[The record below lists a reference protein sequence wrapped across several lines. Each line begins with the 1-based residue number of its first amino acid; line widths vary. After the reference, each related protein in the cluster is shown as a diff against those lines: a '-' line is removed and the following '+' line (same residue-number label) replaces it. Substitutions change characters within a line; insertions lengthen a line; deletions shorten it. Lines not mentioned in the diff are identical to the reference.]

1 MDITQIKSLITKSRI
16 LTDAER
22 AYWSASL
29 SKMNGGQM
37 QRLESILQKAEQ
49 IPWTQHIQQ
58 FFSIITT
65 AAEKVA

>member
-1 MDITQIKSLITKSRI
+1 MDITQIKSLIIKSRI

-29 SKMNGGQM
+29 SKMSGEQM
-37 QRLESILQKAEQ
+37 HRLATILQKADQ

-58 FFSIITT
+58 FFSLITT
-65 AAEKVA
+65 AAEKVV